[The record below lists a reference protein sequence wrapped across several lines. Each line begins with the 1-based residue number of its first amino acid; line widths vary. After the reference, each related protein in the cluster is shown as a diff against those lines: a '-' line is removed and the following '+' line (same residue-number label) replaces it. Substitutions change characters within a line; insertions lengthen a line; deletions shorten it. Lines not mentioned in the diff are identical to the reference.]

1 MVIIAQIGGSLS
13 CSLGPRLSLA
23 SSPDLDMCEQSPHSL
38 RGLVRPERLPG
49 GVAPQGPRPSQPGRT
64 PREPERDP
72 PLTSRVHQ
80 PRLVPPCCFL
90 LRLGVH
96 PEHESRAGGREHPG
110 ALCLPPVH
118 PASQGLPHSGACIL

>member
-49 GVAPQGPRPSQPGRT
+49 GVAPQGPRPSQPAHLLLAHVLR
-64 PREPERDP
+64 
-72 PLTSRVHQ
+72 SQ
-80 PRLVPPCCFL
+80 PINNRSAFAFAFL
-90 LRLGVH
+90 PFLFGRLG
-96 PEHESRAGGREHPG
+96 
-110 ALCLPPVH
+110 LTNTW
-118 PASQGLPHSGACIL
+118 SG